1 MPVSHPCGSLPIEF
15 LKKRSQQYIQDT
27 IDSRYKRVKM
37 LYVEGN
43 VEIECPSYAYFVKQ
57 KRGLKISI
65 KRIMTLSLR
74 MIQPSFLVKKFGA
87 VISERQ
93 MKDIT
98 NKWELFLKTGA
109 KRVKYMKTDDLLL
122 RKAQNLRSRSIW
134 EGGKRLHFTLE
145 YGEDIKINRSSQRTV
160 TQRLKSRRRLSG
172 C

>member
-1 MPVSHPCGSLPIEF
+1 
-15 LKKRSQQYIQDT
+15 
-27 IDSRYKRVKM
+27 M

-43 VEIECPSYAYFVKQ
+43 IEIECPSYAYFVKQ

-98 NKWELFLKTGA
+98 NKWELFVKTGA
-109 KRVKYMKTDDLLL
+109 K
-122 RKAQNLRSRSIW
+122 
-134 EGGKRLHFTLE
+134 
-145 YGEDIKINRSSQRTV
+145 
-160 TQRLKSRRRLSG
+160 
-172 C
+172 